1 MVGFIKGILGSKQ
14 KAEEVVVQK
23 PEPTPA
29 PAPKQDSMAFY
40 LDADEA
46 QSLGNLDYMRTAKAV
61 RRTFPKTVNN
71 AEIEMVQK
79 VSAMMKQA
87 EGSSAS
93 IVQQAEGEAQT
104 GETPAP
110 TVDLVAERRRT
121 DTSMDMFRSMA
132 KGMKK

>member
-1 MVGFIKGILGSKQ
+1 MVGFIKGLLGSKQ

-29 PAPKQDSMAFY
+29 AAAKQEATAFY

-104 GETPAP
+104 GETSAP

>member
-14 KAEEVVVQK
+14 KAEEVIVQK

-29 PAPKQDSMAFY
+29 PAAKQESTAFY

-71 AEIEMVQK
+71 AEIELVQK

-104 GETPAP
+104 GETSAP

-132 KGMKK
+132 KGLKK